1 MLMPEYA
8 FMSCVGVSVRK
19 ENGDKCI
26 KMLCYA
32 VRLLLFT
39 LVLSVHGTWTRLWIH
54 TCGFRSD
61 VVITI
66 DVGPLLN
73 Q

>member
-39 LVLSVHGTWTRLWIH
+39 LVLSVHGTWTHPLDIL
-54 TCGFRSD
+54 
-61 VVITI
+61 VVFAQM
-66 DVGPLLN
+66 LLLR
-73 Q
+73 